1 MDDLPQ
7 QIAALRHSGAEQL
20 DPIRLHH
27 LEALARR
34 ASAHQGLV
42 RQLLDNRLA
51 LAISA
56 LSARVTQVRLDAPAA
71 APDTAAPDT
80 AALAA
85 ATAVATRPALPQ
97 RTPLGEL
104 VAGLAQQSATRS
116 AAGEVDSAGTT
127 VTGLRPELAATR
139 YFRNTWSRLSIDKR
153 VTQAI
158 NQAPKNAGPINSHQ
172 LVLRSLALMRELS
185 PDYLNRFTA
194 YSDALLCLDQ
204 QGKKTL
210 LAAKK
215 AATASRPK
223 KKPMG

>member
-1 MDDLPQ
+1 MDDFSQ
-7 QIAALRHSGAEQL
+7 QITSLRQSGADQL

-27 LEALARR
+27 LEVLARR
-34 ASAHQGLV
+34 ASAQQGPV
-42 RQLLDNRLA
+42 RQLLDAKLA
-51 LAISA
+51 LAIAEFSVRMA
-56 LSARVTQVRLDAPAA
+56 QARLDAPTAA
-71 APDTAAPDT
+71 AP
-80 AALAA
+80 
-85 ATAVATRPALPQ
+85 AVVPTVGACPVLPQ
-97 RTPLGEL
+97 RTPLARL
-104 VAGLAQQSATRS
+104 AADLAQQTSARS
-116 AAGEVDSAGTT
+116 AVGEVDSASTT
-127 VTGLRPELAATR
+127 GPGLRPELAATR

-158 NQAPKNAGPINSHQ
+158 AQAPKNAGPINSHQ

-194 YSDALLCLDQ
+194 YADALLCLDQ

-215 AATASRPK
+215 AATASRPR